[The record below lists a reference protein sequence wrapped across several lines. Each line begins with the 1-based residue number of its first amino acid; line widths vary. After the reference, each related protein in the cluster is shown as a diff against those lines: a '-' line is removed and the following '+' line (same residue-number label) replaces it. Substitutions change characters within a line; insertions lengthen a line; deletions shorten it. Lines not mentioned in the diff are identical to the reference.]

1 MLKRQGGLGMGRRS
15 SGRDEEA
22 ASVELSCLERVRPGI
37 SGKSGLRAPLLAGV
51 LSLETLTH
59 KLTAAFL

>member
-1 MLKRQGGLGMGRRS
+1 MGRRS

-22 ASVELSCLERVRPGI
+22 ASLELSCLECIHPGI
-37 SGKSGLRAPLLAGV
+37 SGKSGLQAPFLAGV